1 MTAPLHAYVGR
12 QAIFDRTGTTVG
24 YELLYRDSMENRA
37 TFSDVNAASATTLVN
52 AVLEIGLDHIAGA
65 LPVWVNLPA
74 AFLLGEL
81 AILTPPE
88 RTVIEVLEHVPVTPA
103 LIANL
108 KGFRQ
113 RGYKIALDDF
123 LLTDRTRPLLDVA
136 DIVKL
141 DVLNVPQADIRERFE
156 AVRGQVKTLVAE
168 KVSTH
173 DEHTFLHALGF
184 DLFQG
189 YYLELPKIDRTTRMP
204 HDRTTLIRL
213 LAKLYEPKA
222 NFRDLDKLI
231 AAEPGLTVRVLK
243 LAGSVA
249 QSRGEPITSV
259 AHAVARLGTQQVA
272 ALILLAIAAGFDD
285 KPIELV
291 RKTLIRAKM
300 CEALARDIRA
310 PADQLFTA
318 GLLSLLDAILDQ
330 PIQTIL
336 AELPVT
342 QLIHDLVT
350 GKPAGD
356 CSRVVAAARAQ
367 DRGDLRSAAAA
378 GFPAQ
383 SVFVAWYEAVRWT
396 DELVGGLAT
405 RR

>member
-12 QAIFDRTGTTVG
+12 QAIFDRTGTAVG

-52 AVLEIGLDHIAGA
+52 AVLEIGLEGLAGA

-74 AFLLGEL
+74 AFLLGDL
-81 AILTPPE
+81 PLITPPE
-88 RTVIEVLEHVPVTPA
+88 RTVIEVLESVPVTPA

-108 KGFRQ
+108 RVFRH

-123 LLTDRTRPLLDVA
+123 LLTERTRPLLDVA

-141 DVLNVPQADIRERFE
+141 DVLNVPQADIRERFA
-156 AVRGQVKTLVAE
+156 AVRGIKTVVAE
-168 KVSTH
+168 KISTH
-173 DEHTFLHALGF
+173 DEHAFLHGLGF

-189 YYLELPKIDRTTRMP
+189 YYLELPKIERTTRMP
-204 HDRTTLIRL
+204 HDRTTLVRL

-231 AAEPGLTVRVLK
+231 AAEPGLTLRVLK
-243 LAGSVA
+243 LAGSVT
-249 QSRGEPITSV
+249 QSRGEPIDSI

-272 ALILLAIAAGFDD
+272 GLILLAIAAGFDD

-383 SVFVAWYEAVRWT
+383 SVFVAWYEAVRWA
-396 DELVGGLAT
+396 DELVGGLAN